1 MTYVSF
7 ECVCERESELFSKE
21 IISVYACAC
30 AHSKAYVLAIKPSW
44 HIKLDIVLKFQI
56 MS

>member
-7 ECVCERESELFSKE
+7 ECVYERESELFNKE

-30 AHSKAYVLAIKPSW
+30 AHSKAYVLAIKPY
-44 HIKLDIVLKFQI
+44 LDT
-56 MS
+56 